1 MTHHG
6 KTRTQFILILL
17 LGLTAGVIAY
27 PQITWFPASVNWI
40 EERFKLNLGLDLQGG
55 IHLEYKA
62 DVSQV
67 PSGKVGE
74 ALEAAE
80 AVIERRVNAF
90 GVGEPLVQQ
99 SSVGTDYYIIV
110 ELPGVKD
117 IEQAKKAIKEM
128 PLLEFREEAGPEA
141 AAELNAYND
150 SNKQQAGDILKQAL
164 AGDDFSMLASA
175 NSADPGSKDSGGDL
189 GFTTKGTFVEAF
201 DAVLF
206 DENLKSGVVWPEL
219 VESQYGF
226 HIIKKIEEK
235 GEGEGREVRGAHI
248 LLPKYTLEQFPDLQY
263 KATGLTGKNL
273 KNASVSYQGQGVGA
287 PQVALQFDDE
297 GTTLFADLTQRNV
310 GKQIAI
316 LIDGVIETAPTV
328 QTEILNGQA
337 VITGDY
343 TISEANALVKRL
355 NEGALPV
362 PISLES
368 QQSIDASLVDE
379 ALEQSLFAGLMGL
392 VAVAVFMIFYYRFL
406 GLVSVVALVFYSAM
420 LLAIFK
426 LSAYTP
432 FGITLSLSG
441 IAGFVLSIGMAVD
454 ANVLIFERTREELA
468 YGKNIWKALDE
479 GFRRAWPSIRDGN
492 YSTLITTFILI
503 GMGTGFVKGF
513 ALILTIGILLSMF
526 TAVVLVRVALRF
538 LIGHWAEKRPWLI
551 LPKGKIFDTD

>member
-1 MTHHG
+1 MTYRG
-6 KTRTQFILILL
+6 KTRLQFMLVLL
-17 LGLTAGVIAY
+17 LGLMAGVIAY
-27 PQITWFPASVNWI
+27 PQITWFPASVGWI
-40 EERFKLNLGLDLQGG
+40 EDHFKVNLGLDLQGG

-62 DVSQV
+62 DVSQI
-67 PSGKVGE
+67 PNGKAGE
-74 ALEAAE
+74 ALAAAE

-99 SSVGTDYYIIV
+99 NSVGTDHYIIV

-117 IEQAKKAIKEM
+117 IEQAKKTINET

-141 AAELNAYND
+141 AEQLTAYND
-150 SNKQQAGDILKQAL
+150 SNKQKASDILKRAL
-164 AGDDFSMLASA
+164 VGDEFSVLAST

-189 GFTTKGTFVEAF
+189 GFTTKGKFVEAF
-201 DAVLF
+201 DNVLF
-206 DENLKSGVVWPEL
+206 DENFRTGTVWPEL
-219 VESQYGF
+219 VESQYGY
-226 HIIKKIEEK
+226 HIIKKIENK
-235 GEGEGREVRGAHI
+235 GEGETREVRGAHI
-248 LLPKYTLEQFPDLQY
+248 LFPKYTLDQFPDLQY

-287 PQVALQFDDE
+287 PQVSLQFDDE
-297 GTTLFADLTQRNV
+297 GTTLFADLTKRNL
-310 GKQIAI
+310 GKRIAI
-316 LIDGVIETAPTV
+316 LIDGAIVTAPTV
-328 QTEILNGQA
+328 QSEILNGQA
-337 VITGDY
+337 VITGNY
-343 TISEANALVKRL
+343 TTSGANALVKRL

-362 PISLES
+362 PITLEGETS
-368 QQSIDASLVDE
+368 VDASLTPDV
-379 ALEQSLFAGLMGL
+379 LRQSLLSGLIGL
-392 VAVAVFMIFYYRFL
+392 TAVAIFMIAYYRFL
-406 GLVSVVALVFYSAM
+406 GLVSVVALVMYSAM

-432 FGITLSLSG
+432 FSITLSLSG

-468 YGKNIWKALDE
+468 YGKNIFKAIDE

-513 ALILTIGILLSMF
+513 ALILTIGVLLSMF

-538 LIGHWAEKRPWLI
+538 LIGHWAEKRPWI
-551 LPKGKIFDTD
+551 LLPQGKIFEKD

>member
-6 KTRTQFILILL
+6 KTRTQFILVLL
-17 LGLTAGVIAY
+17 LGLVAGVIAY
-27 PQITWFPASVNWI
+27 PQITWFPASVTWI
-40 EERFKLNLGLDLQGG
+40 EDHFKVNLGLDLQGG

-67 PSGKVGE
+67 PDGKVGE
-74 ALEAAE
+74 ALSAAE

-99 SSVGTDYYIIV
+99 SSVGTDHFIIV

-117 IEQAKKAIKEM
+117 IEQAKKTIKET

-141 AAELNAYND
+141 AAQLATYND
-150 SNKQQAGDILKQAL
+150 SNKQQADAVLKRAL
-164 AGDDFSMLASA
+164 AGDDFATLANA

-189 GFTTKGTFVEAF
+189 GFTTKGKFVEVF
-201 DAVLF
+201 DTVLF
-206 DENLKSGVVWPEL
+206 DGNFKSGTVWPEL
-219 VESQYGF
+219 VESQYGY

-235 GEGEGREVRGAHI
+235 GEGDTREVRGAHV
-248 LLPKYTLEQFPDLQY
+248 LFLKYALEQFPDLQY

-273 KNASVSYQGQGVGA
+273 KSASVSYQGQGVGS

-297 GTTLFADLTQRNV
+297 GTNLFADLTKRNV

-316 LIDGVIETAPTV
+316 LIDGAIVTAPTV

-337 VITGDY
+337 VITGNY
-343 TISEANALVKRL
+343 TISAANALVKRL

-368 QQSIDASLVDE
+368 QQSIDASLGAE
-379 ALEQSLFAGLMGL
+379 ALRQSLSAGLMGL
-392 VAVAVFMIFYYRFL
+392 AAVAVFMIFYYRFL
-406 GLVSVVALVFYSAM
+406 GFVSVVALVFYSAM
-420 LLAIFK
+420 LLSIFK

-432 FGITLSLSG
+432 FSITLSLSG
-441 IAGFVLSIGMAVD
+441 IAGFILSIGMAVD

-468 YGKNIWKALDE
+468 YGKNIWKAIDE

-513 ALILTIGILLSMF
+513 ALILTIGVLLSMF

-538 LIGHWAEKRPWLI
+538 LIGHWAEKRPWIL
-551 LPKGKIFDTD
+551 LPKGKIFEKD